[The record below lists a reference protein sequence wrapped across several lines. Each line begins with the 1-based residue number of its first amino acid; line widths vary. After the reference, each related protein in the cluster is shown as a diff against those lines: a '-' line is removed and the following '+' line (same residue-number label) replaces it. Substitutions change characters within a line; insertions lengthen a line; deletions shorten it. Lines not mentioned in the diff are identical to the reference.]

1 MQCSTLASIWFPLK
15 FMNTSVM
22 AIPGCQLDYIWNEWQ
37 SKIRRI
43 TCNPDLEAGRHKFL
57 TWILVWRSWGIGA
70 MHPRRLRQEDLWVQ
84 GHLGHSKYQIQVWWY
99 TPLICVTPSAGS
111 LHGAIGRRKICF
123 CLLACATTGFLN
135 FNSQLIIVGE
145 LDYTQTVSHHN
156 KFPYYI
162 KTTHMFC
169 DSREPAS
176 LWISRV
182 RRGVYNC

>member
-84 GHLGHSKYQIQVWWY
+84 GHLGQSKYQIQVWWY
-99 TPLICVTPSAGS
+99 IPLIWATCSTGD
-111 LHGAIGRRKICF
+111 LHEDIGRRNITLL
-123 CLLACATTGFLN
+123 CLLALIFLKLLDPWTSIHSCCWLLLGSWTTDYKSST
-135 FNSQLIIVGE
+135 NSL
-145 LDYTQTVSHHN
+145 T
-156 KFPYYI
+156 
-162 KTTHMFC
+162 M
-169 DSREPAS
+169 
-176 LWISRV
+176 
-182 RRGVYNC
+182 